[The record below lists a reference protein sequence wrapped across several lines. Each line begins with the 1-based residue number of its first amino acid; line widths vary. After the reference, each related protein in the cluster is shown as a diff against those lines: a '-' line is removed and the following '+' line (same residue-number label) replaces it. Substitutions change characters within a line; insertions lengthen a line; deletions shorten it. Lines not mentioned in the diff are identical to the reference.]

1 VVQQINKGGLDMSIK
16 NSSARKDRNRQLHSG
31 CGESLQSSL
40 RDNFLRREDEN
51 AGQEDLKVS
60 DNDASQITFGG
71 KQNYSD
77 E

>member
-1 VVQQINKGGLDMSIK
+1 MLIK
-16 NSSARKDRNRQLHSG
+16 SSFVKKSQNRQLHSG
-31 CGESLQSSL
+31 CGESLQSSW
-40 RDNFLRREDEN
+40 RDKFSKREDEN
-51 AGQEDLKVS
+51 AGQENLKVS